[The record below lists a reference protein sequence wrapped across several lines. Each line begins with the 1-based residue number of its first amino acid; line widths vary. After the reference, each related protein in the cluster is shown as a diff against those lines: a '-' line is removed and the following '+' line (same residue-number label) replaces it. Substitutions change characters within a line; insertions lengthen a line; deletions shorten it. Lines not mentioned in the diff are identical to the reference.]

1 MIGVLIGGW
10 KFVKDKSAQESFAAN
25 NPPSYR
31 GLLLKP
37 ANHVGRGRICDAKGC
52 RKVMKHWRRS
62 WGIPYYFCDEH
73 EAHIDATYKA
83 DEDSLFN
90 SESEGE
96 KVRNRLQ
103 GSDVGPEDDMLE
115 TPSIYRDWP
124 MVQKGYQSLRMM
136 NDNDN
141 FNSEGFGSEWH
152 HFAPCE
158 TAGCDGDIEYRDV
171 YYCSSCGQDDTEIL
185 IGDRCPECE
194 EVATDTAT
202 YAIFY
207 CSDCGE
213 DFSDEYNAEVR
224 TTANKVRTI
233 SGKPLQLRKLKKDR
247 DLKPEDAIERLEISA
262 ETFNALSP
270 ICKRCGLSEA
280 GSHQL
285 DPTGET
291 GICIIC
297 TFNQKMGLNAEGR
310 FSAEKYYEEDPERY
324 YNPQFEPY
332 DSFPTKD
339 SAEQLY
345 IKTKDFINTWSEGW
359 DDYRTANQEN
369 GGYFTS
375 LNAVKK
381 DANKEAKY
389 YARKGYFPFYQS
401 EDSSGINFTCQKSEG
416 GKRTY
421 NRAFNTYSEP
431 LKDYTERVEI
441 KYELIEKMGAE
452 SDENCDLNYH
462 LRCNECRICLD
473 CDPEA
478 DAGGAV
484 CRFCTGESIERFNAY
499 VYRGKPMEDLNYS
512 QRAVATKKMID
523 AADLEGTILQLENA
537 IRMGLIS
544 EDELMKELQNKFG
557 SM

>member
-1 MIGVLIGGW
+1 MGLGSRLAFLGILIGGYQIYQSHSNQKYW
-10 KFVKDKSAQESFAAN
+10 KQ
-25 NPPSYR
+25 Y
-31 GLLLKP
+31 
-37 ANHVGRGRICDAKGC
+37 
-52 RKVMKHWRRS
+52 
-62 WGIPYYFCDEH
+62 
-73 EAHIDATYKA
+73 
-83 DEDSLFN
+83 EDSLFN

-213 DFSDEYNAEVR
+213 DFSDEYNAEVQ
-224 TTANKVRTI
+224 TTTNKVRTI

-262 ETFNALSP
+262 EGDYRRCTNCDEPAHPLYRGKGLLEGARR
-270 ICKRCGLSEA
+270 ICYSCNKKS
-280 GSHQL
+280 
-285 DPTGET
+285 
-291 GICIIC
+291 
-297 TFNQKMGLNAEGR
+297 M
-310 FSAEKYYEEDPERY
+310 AEKP
-324 YNPQFEPY
+324 
-332 DSFPTKD
+332 SFNNVM
-339 SAEQLY
+339 
-345 IKTKDFINTWSEGW
+345 IF
-359 DDYRTANQEN
+359 
-369 GGYFTS
+369 
-375 LNAVKK
+375 
-381 DANKEAKY
+381 DA
-389 YARKGYFPFYQS
+389 
-401 EDSSGINFTCQKSEG
+401 D
-416 GKRTY
+416 
-421 NRAFNTYSEP
+421 
-431 LKDYTERVEI
+431 
-441 KYELIEKMGAE
+441 
-452 SDENCDLNYH
+452 
-462 LRCNECRICLD
+462 
-473 CDPEA
+473 
-478 DAGGAV
+478 
-484 CRFCTGESIERFNAY
+484 ESIERFNAY
-499 VYRGKPMEDLNYS
+499 VYRGKPMEDLSYS

-557 SM
+557 SK

>member
-1 MIGVLIGGW
+1 MSLGSRLAFLGILIGGYQIYQDRENQKYW
-10 KFVKDKSAQESFAAN
+10 KQ
-25 NPPSYR
+25 Y
-31 GLLLKP
+31 
-37 ANHVGRGRICDAKGC
+37 
-52 RKVMKHWRRS
+52 
-62 WGIPYYFCDEH
+62 
-73 EAHIDATYKA
+73 
-83 DEDSLFN
+83 EDSLFN

-115 TPSIYRDWP
+115 NPSIYRDWP

-262 ETFNALSP
+262 EGDEIYWNAS
-270 ICKRCGLSEA
+270 CKPCYWENRFISTEK
-280 GSHQL
+280 
-285 DPTGET
+285 GELPNHCPDCNKAVT
-291 GICIIC
+291 LVAVDVE
-297 TFNQKMGLNAEGR
+297 NNLLAAEGDYR
-310 FSAEKYYEEDPERY
+310 RCTNCDEPAHPLYRGKGLLEGARRICYSCNKKSMAEKP
-324 YNPQFEPY
+324 
-332 DSFPTKD
+332 SFNNVMT
-339 SAEQLY
+339 
-345 IKTKDFINTWSEGW
+345 F
-359 DDYRTANQEN
+359 
-369 GGYFTS
+369 
-375 LNAVKK
+375 
-381 DANKEAKY
+381 DA
-389 YARKGYFPFYQS
+389 
-401 EDSSGINFTCQKSEG
+401 D
-416 GKRTY
+416 
-421 NRAFNTYSEP
+421 
-431 LKDYTERVEI
+431 
-441 KYELIEKMGAE
+441 
-452 SDENCDLNYH
+452 
-462 LRCNECRICLD
+462 
-473 CDPEA
+473 
-478 DAGGAV
+478 
-484 CRFCTGESIERFNAY
+484 ESIERFNAY

-557 SM
+557 SK

>member
-73 EAHIDATYKA
+73 EAHIDATYNA

-262 ETFNALSP
+262 E
-270 ICKRCGLSEA
+270 
-280 GSHQL
+280 
-285 DPTGET
+285 
-291 GICIIC
+291 
-297 TFNQKMGLNAEGR
+297 
-310 FSAEKYYEEDPERY
+310 
-324 YNPQFEPY
+324 
-332 DSFPTKD
+332 
-339 SAEQLY
+339 
-345 IKTKDFINTWSEGW
+345 
-359 DDYRTANQEN
+359 
-369 GGYFTS
+369 
-375 LNAVKK
+375 
-381 DANKEAKY
+381 
-389 YARKGYFPFYQS
+389 
-401 EDSSGINFTCQKSEG
+401 
-416 GKRTY
+416 
-421 NRAFNTYSEP
+421 
-431 LKDYTERVEI
+431 
-441 KYELIEKMGAE
+441 

>member
-1 MIGVLIGGW
+1 MSLLSRLAMIGVLIGGYKIYQDRVNQKYW
-10 KFVKDKSAQESFAAN
+10 KQ
-25 NPPSYR
+25 Y
-31 GLLLKP
+31 
-37 ANHVGRGRICDAKGC
+37 
-52 RKVMKHWRRS
+52 
-62 WGIPYYFCDEH
+62 
-73 EAHIDATYKA
+73 
-83 DEDSLFN
+83 EDSLFN

-247 DLKPEDAIERLEISA
+247 DLKPEDAMDRLEISA
-262 ETFNALSP
+262 ESAP
-270 ICKRCGLSEA
+270 IANDTCRQDHLLCDDCMAVCLE
-280 GSHQL
+280 
-285 DPTGET
+285 
-291 GICIIC
+291 C
-297 TFNQKMGLNAEGR
+297 
-310 FSAEKYYEEDPERY
+310 
-324 YNPQFEPY
+324 NP
-332 DSFPTKD
+332 
-339 SAEQLY
+339 
-345 IKTKDFINTWSEGW
+345 
-359 DDYRTANQEN
+359 
-369 GGYFTS
+369 
-375 LNAVKK
+375 
-381 DANKEAKY
+381 DAN
-389 YARKGYFPFYQS
+389 
-401 EDSSGINFTCQKSEG
+401 
-416 GKRTY
+416 
-421 NRAFNTYSEP
+421 
-431 LKDYTERVEI
+431 
-441 KYELIEKMGAE
+441 
-452 SDENCDLNYH
+452 
-462 LRCNECRICLD
+462 
-473 CDPEA
+473 
-478 DAGGAV
+478 AGGDV
-484 CRFCTGESIERFNAY
+484 CRFCTGESIDRFNAY

-557 SM
+557 SK